1 MNPTNFTNNFELIM
15 LNNSIANLTNYI
27 RTVNSSIEYLNNAS
41 ANIRY
46 MQEHINYYYHAS
58 NFQLLVNNNALFQA
72 SSVNNVNNE
81 NSVNNVNNENT
92 ENNENSVNNVNN
104 ENSELTYEYFQE
116 VSLTN
121 LKTIIKNNISEC
133 DFSTLCEPLNESCSI
148 THEEFLPNTRVCIIK
163 NCGHMFNPKAIN
175 EWLVNHQTCPN
186 CRYNILT
193 NSNII
198 SYNDQDTNN
207 KFFFNINQLIKFFY
221 FIHQ

>member
-1 MNPTNFTNNFELIM
+1 MNPDNFTNNFELLM
-15 LNNSIANLTNYI
+15 LHNSIANLTNYI

-46 MQEHINYYYHAS
+46 MQEHISYYYHAT
-58 NFQLLVNNNALFQA
+58 NFQLIVNNSASFQA
-72 SSVNNVNNE
+72 NSVNNE
-81 NSVNNVNNENT
+81 NSI
-92 ENNENSVNNVNN
+92 NN

-121 LKTIIKNNISEC
+121 LKAIIKNNISEC
-133 DFSTLCEPLNESCSI
+133 DFSTLCEPLNDSCSI
-148 THEEFLPNTRVCIIK
+148 TQEEFLPNTRVCIIK

>member
-15 LNNSIANLTNYI
+15 LHNSIANLTNYI

-58 NFQLLVNNNALFQA
+58 NFQLLVNNNASFEA
-72 SSVNNVNNE
+72 SSVNNENNINNINNE
-81 NSVNNVNNENT
+81 NN
-92 ENNENSVNNVNN
+92 
-104 ENSELTYEYFQE
+104 ELTYEYFQE